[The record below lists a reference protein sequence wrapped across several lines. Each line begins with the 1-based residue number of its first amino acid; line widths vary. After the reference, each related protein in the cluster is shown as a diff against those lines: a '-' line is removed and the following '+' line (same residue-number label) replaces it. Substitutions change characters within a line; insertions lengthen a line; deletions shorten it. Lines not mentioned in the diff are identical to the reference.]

1 MRANLESVDFCDSV
15 YLFIYLCIFF
25 KILREDKGVETKLCL
40 EERAHFA
47 ESKTIMVNF
56 VLGQNVVYSRG
67 N

>member
-1 MRANLESVDFCDSV
+1 M
-15 YLFIYLCIFF
+15 
-25 KILREDKGVETKLCL
+25 ETKLFL

-47 ESKTIMVNF
+47 ESKTIMVDF

>member
-15 YLFIYLCIFF
+15 YLFIYVFF
-25 KILREDKGVETKLCL
+25 LKILREDKGVETKLCL

-47 ESKTIMVNF
+47 ESKTITVNF